1 MGQQPRADRDAGQT
15 LTLNG
20 TWSNTSTINVAGG
33 TLNLGGTF
41 TVAGLGT
48 YTRTGGAVNL
58 TGTLDNTGTAL
69 ALDAASGSWNLLGG
83 TLKNGTLSAS
93 DGSKLIFT
101 TSGGTLDGVTANSDL
116 DLTANSTGVTI
127 VNGLTLNGTATLAL
141 MPC

>member
-1 MGQQPRADRDAGQT
+1 M
-15 LTLNG
+15 
-20 TWSNTSTINVAGG
+20 
-33 TLNLGGTF
+33 
-41 TVAGLGT
+41 
-48 YTRTGGAVNL
+48 NL

-127 VNGLTLNGTATLAL
+127 VNGLTLNGTATLVL